1 MATEILRTEV
11 YENVEGVTVLKEVIE
26 TEIQTPTVEEQI
38 AEKEA
43 QLLAMYA
50 ELQAL
55 KENQI

>member
-11 YENVEGVTVLKEVIE
+11 YENVDGVTVLKEVIE
-26 TEIQTPTVEEQI
+26 TQIQTPTVEEQI

>member
-11 YENVEGVTVLKEVIE
+11 YENVDGVTVLKEVIE